1 MRVYSWPVLPER
13 LTQLNINDAE
23 LNTQEKGYAA
33 VLLPQNGLEAAG
45 EASKGRGNGV
55 WLLIAVVLPPIVA
68 FSILYRQRISVP
80 YHDDYAVILAFA
92 NDYRQLHGFN
102 AKALDVATT
111 QSNDYK
117 LGFVHFVIALE
128 LELTGHLNFAF
139 LITLGNLLLLA
150 IAYLLW
156 RVYRR
161 DGSALNQQLLEFV
174 PVSLLFFSL
183 TYWESLNWAM
193 AGLQNLSVIMFSLLA
208 IYLLNIKGTKSLP
221 FWILL
226 LASASAVLAAFS
238 SANGFLLAPVGL
250 FLLLRRK
257 AILGAPVWCAGFVLP
272 LAAYR
277 YHYVPFYVSVD
288 AMHRS
293 YVGKVA
299 YVFGFLGCA
308 IQERWVAGLLGLV
321 IFAVLFLAVR
331 FGFERTH
338 PIPLYFSLWILLTA
352 SLVAWLRQGI
362 ASRYSIYSLL
372 LLISCYWFLA
382 QYLPTRSAAFTR
394 KRVCMVSIVLA
405 AVLCLTSDIVAYGHL
420 KQRRERVLS
429 GLENYRANP
438 PVNTPMNDP
447 ETRQAAPSEE
457 GFERDT
463 LNRAIAGHT
472 YTLPPEH

>member
-1 MRVYSWPVLPER
+1 MRVHRPRGRVPER
-13 LTQLNINDAE
+13 PTELNSNDTQV
-23 LNTQEKGYAA
+23 NTQEKRYTASIFSHRER
-33 VLLPQNGLEAAG
+33 EADG
-45 EASKGRGNGV
+45 GASKWRRNRL
-55 WLLIAVVLPPIVA
+55 WLLIAVVLPPAVA
-68 FSILYRQRISVP
+68 FGILFRQRISVP

-92 NDYRQLHGFN
+92 NDYRQLHGFT

-117 LGFVHFVIALE
+117 LGFVHLIIALE
-128 LELTGHLNFAF
+128 LELTGRLNFGF
-139 LITLGNLLLLA
+139 LVTLGNFLLLP

-156 RVYRR
+156 RVYRT
-161 DGSALNQQLLEFV
+161 DGSHLNQQLLEFL
-174 PVSLLFFSL
+174 PVSLVFFSL

-193 AGLQNLSVIMFSLLA
+193 AALQNLSVIMFTLLA
-208 IYLLNIKGTKSLP
+208 ICLLNPKGTKSLP
-221 FWILL
+221 FRVLL
-226 LASASAVLAAFS
+226 LACGSAILAAFS
-238 SANGFLLAPVGL
+238 SANGFLLAAVGL
-250 FLLLRRK
+250 FMFLRRK
-257 AILGAPVWCAGFVLP
+257 AVVGAAVWCAGFVLP

-321 IFAVLFLAVR
+321 IFALLFLAVR

-338 PIPLYFSLWILLTA
+338 PIPFYFSLWILLTA

-372 LLISCYWFLA
+372 LLISCYCFLA

-438 PVNTPMNDP
+438 HVNTPMNDP
-447 ETRQAAPSEE
+447 ETRQAAPS
-457 GFERDT
+457 
-463 LNRAIAGHT
+463 
-472 YTLPPEH
+472 